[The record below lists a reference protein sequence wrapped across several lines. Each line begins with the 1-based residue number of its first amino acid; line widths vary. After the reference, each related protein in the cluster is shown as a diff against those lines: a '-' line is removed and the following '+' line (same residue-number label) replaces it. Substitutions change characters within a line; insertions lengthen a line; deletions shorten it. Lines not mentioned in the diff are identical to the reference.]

1 MADKSKKNPGAEKK
15 AATRRGGMNS
25 VELDLVKGLKG
36 FLTDLKNDKAIEKK
50 YTCRRVILDLEPQPY
65 TVARVKAT
73 RRLLNASQ
81 GLFAQFLGVSVKA
94 VRAWEQGRTPGEMAC
109 RFMDEI
115 RHNPEYW
122 RSRLKESIKIRTT
135 GC

>member
-1 MADKSKKNPGAEKK
+1 MADKDKKDRRAAKKTATLGA
-15 AATRRGGMNS
+15 RMNS
-25 VELDLVKGLKG
+25 VERDLVAGLEGFLADLKG
-36 FLTDLKNDKAIEKK
+36 DKPIEKK
-50 YTCRRVILDLEPQPY
+50 YTCRRVVLDLVPQPY

-73 RRLLNASQ
+73 RQLLNASQ

-122 RSRLKESIKIRTT
+122 RSRLQESIKIRTT